1 MVVEMEAVVE
11 VMVVM
16 EVEVVVLEMEAVVE
30 GMMAVAVVARRGPW

>member
-1 MVVEMEAVVE
+1 MVVEIEE
-11 VMVVM
+11 VMVV

>member
-1 MVVEMEAVVE
+1 MEMEAVVE
-11 VMVVM
+11 VMVV

>member
-1 MVVEMEAVVE
+1 MAVEMEAVVE
-11 VMVVM
+11 VMVV